1 MGNAITR
8 RGSPASRA
16 RASTSEKIESGE
28 SRRTRLPHWRQESEA
43 VRANSSFR
51 WSLISVIVPT
61 VEREVRT
68 GFVWSMAIAGGTPS
82 IASTCGLSIRSRNC
96 RA

>member
-1 MGNAITR
+1 MLA
-8 RGSPASRA
+8 AL
-16 RASTSEKIESGE
+16 
-28 SRRTRLPHWRQESEA
+28 SRRTGRWQCRQWSVA
-43 VRANSSFR
+43 ARANSSLR

-68 GFVWSMAIAGGTPS
+68 GLTWSMAIAGGIPS
-82 IASTCGLSIRSRNC
+82 MLVTRGLSQRSRNW

>member
-1 MGNAITR
+1 MSSQTAAGDMSLTSRPQQGQKR
-8 RGSPASRA
+8 RAFWATKS
-16 RASTSEKIESGE
+16 
-28 SRRTRLPHWRQESEA
+28 LM
-43 VRANSSFR
+43 

-68 GFVWSMAIAGGTPS
+68 VPLWSMAIAGGTPS
-82 IASTCGLSIRSRNC
+82 ILSTLGRSQRSRNC